1 MKEVLLFTR
10 HPYTAGIIGMIWLG
24 STVLYAIDQQ
34 LPIVEM
40 AAINMIVSFIIA
52 AIGFRS
58 GR

>member
-10 HPYTAGIIGMIWLG
+10 HPYTAGIIGIIWLG
-24 STVLYAIDQQ
+24 STFLYAIDQE
-34 LPIVEM
+34 LPIVE
-40 AAINMIVSFIIA
+40 IVGVNMIVSFVIA